1 MRRLANTFLRDPVRV
16 SVGSDDLTA
25 NRCIEQIVEVFD
37 DPRSKEY
44 ASLPIRLL
52 RLLFANYYLI
62 SSRLLAQLRSL
73 AHKKNSKVESNES
86 RILIFA
92 LYKKEASRVEAM
104 LRKQG
109 YSVGALHGDMSQPAR
124 MDALEKFKNGTT
136 GLMVATDVAARGLDI
151 PNVSVVINY
160 TFPLRIE
167 DYIHRIG
174 RTGDAR
180 VQMPITSQTHHYG

>member
-1 MRRLANTFLRDPVRV
+1 VRRLANTFLRDPVRV

-44 ASLPIRLL
+44 VSLPIYLL
-52 RLLFANYYLI
+52 RLRFAKYYLI

-73 AHKKNSKVESNES
+73 THKKNSKAESNES

-180 VQMPITSQTHHYG
+180 VQMPITSQTYYYG